1 MHEYYFAN
9 YLLLV
14 DDVISEHESMQYLS
28 AFGNEMPYTHTFT
41 VHMGEETLLD
51 KKYEEVLKH
60 TQMCTTENFAVYD
73 DENSWSAISLLN
85 EDFIKYHM
93 KYVVTASKD
102 YSEMTVYMSNEPY
115 YSEARDKWKKP
126 HIPFSSIVRTFCEAG
141 MVMHDGLPLHASM
154 VEKDGQG
161 IIFLGP
167 SGMGKSTQAKLWE
180 KYQKAD
186 FIIGDRPGLR
196 YIDGT
201 WYGFGMPWD
210 GKDNIRNQK
219 KVPIRALV
227 SLEQAKEN
235 RIKKLTTQQ
244 AMLVLLNQ
252 AMMPMWD
259 NAAMDKAMTLM
270 GKLAGDVPF
279 YHLKNLPDKNATDI
293 AYKAVFEEETDG

>member
-9 YLLLV
+9 YRLLV
-14 DDVISEHESMQYLS
+14 DEEISKNESMQYLS
-28 AFGNEMPYTHTFT
+28 AFRNEMPYTHTFT
-41 VHMGEETLLD
+41 VHMGEEALLD
-51 KKYEEVLKH
+51 EKYEEILNH
-60 TQMCTTENFAVYD
+60 TQMCITENFAIYD
-73 DENSWSAISLLN
+73 DGDTWSILSLLN
-85 EDFIKYHM
+85 EATLKYHM

-102 YSEMTVYMSNEPY
+102 YSEMTMYMSNEPY
-115 YSEARDKWKKP
+115 YYEAADDWIKP

-180 KYQKAD
+180 KYQDAD

-196 YIDGT
+196 CIDGT

-210 GKDNIRNQK
+210 GKDNIMNQK
-219 KVPIRALV
+219 KVPIKALI

-235 RIKKLTTQQ
+235 RIEKLTTQQ

-259 NAAMDKAMTLM
+259 NAAMDKAMVLM
-270 GKLAGDVPF
+270 GKLAGDIPF
-279 YHLKNLPDKNATDI
+279 YHLKNLADKNATDI
-293 AYKAVFEEETDG
+293 TREKIFGRV